1 MDASTY
7 IVENSSKSVD
17 SVTVQVIAKDQE
29 KAGEISDGR
38 DFWFFAPSS

>member
-1 MDASTY
+1 MLYCMYASTY

-17 SVTVQVIAKDQE
+17 SVTVQVIAKTEE

-38 DFWFFAPSS
+38 DF